1 MGTLLP
7 SARTSCGQMR
17 SGNPGA
23 LPGEQNARQH
33 QPPSPQII
41 GAQLPSALNPCALR
55 STTRALCPVNKTHGE
70 RHPSRNRGC
79 VVAFRAEALRL
90 AAVRRS
96 GAPCPANKMN
106 GEHTQPMLLEA
117 KNAYNRRCL
126 RASFRYT
133 YIVCRHA
140 QMQAHMRTGVWD
152 YAQQAVCERRP
163 RATRP
168 ETSTRDAASF
178 HTHTHTHVV
187 HDVWSRASWLVPP
200 RRTMS
205 RSAGYKPQ
213 PRHATGDWS
222 VRRSQNAGVT
232 HAANTEQCR
241 PRKAHDDAPCRARR
255 NDNRTC
261 VMQPGRA
268 AKRSKHSW
276 HRKAA
281 SRHIPGGR
289 FLPDTGST
297 RSGDTRIGVPL
308 FSPWCPYPGAWLDL
322 KAHGVTH
329 VGGLPP
335 PHRPAGARP
344 EW

>member
-1 MGTLLP
+1 M
-7 SARTSCGQMR
+7 
-17 SGNPGA
+17 
-23 LPGEQNARQH
+23 
-33 QPPSPQII
+33 
-41 GAQLPSALNPCALR
+41 
-55 STTRALCPVNKTHGE
+55 NKTHGK

-117 KNAYNRRCL
+117 KNTYNRRCL

-152 YAQQAVCERRP
+152 YARQVVCERRP
-163 RATRP
+163 CAIRP
-168 ETSTRDAASF
+168 GTSARDAASF
-178 HTHTHTHVV
+178 HAHVV
-187 HDVWSRASWLVPP
+187 HDVWSRAPWLVPP

-222 VRRSQNAGVT
+222 VRLSQNAGVT

-241 PRKAHDDAPCRARR
+241 PHKAHDDAPCRARR

-281 SRHIPGGR
+281 TRHIPGGR
-289 FLPDTGST
+289 FFT
-297 RSGDTRIGVPL
+297 RHRQHKIGGHKNRCPPLFPLVPL
-308 FSPWCPYPGAWLDL
+308 PWRLA
-322 KAHGVTH
+322 
-329 VGGLPP
+329 
-335 PHRPAGARP
+335 
-344 EW
+344 